1 MCVWRTRGSGGEGK
15 ERCAGESCRVPEL
28 HYAVVLPPP
37 TRCSTQGRE
46 RGPTSHRYNY
56 LIASLPRPFPKPGRT
71 VPSDPCLPSRSLSP
85 SPHPRSRDSLG
96 GKRASL
102 SEGRRARAARTEG
115 LRARAGRPPCAR
127 RAPRGSPRRPPEGVP
142 PPITPPPRQILEL
155 RRRQPT
161 APYLASITHLHTGA
175 SERASERER
184 ARGREEGRREEG
196 GRGGERGEE
205 EEERAEYTADIIS
218 TTVAEPYRTCF
229 TAGGFKTSPVE
240 QQPELQQPQDTVSLP
255 LPPLPH
261 ATPDPFTLYSLYFT
275 KLQAPSSLMES
286 TIVQQVTRVVHSNC
300 RFVCHPCTAVSSS
313 TATTGKGITYQV
325 TESAGGH
332 LFLPQDLRWKST
344 GLGVFAVQSVYELAR
359 RHNASAFYSGPP

>member
-1 MCVWRTRGSGGEGK
+1 MSPLPLP
-15 ERCAGESCRVPEL
+15 VPL
-28 HYAVVLPPP
+28 SLPPIP
-37 TRCSTQGRE
+37 SQSWGETRQSL
-46 RGPTSHRYNY
+46 RGPPSPGRSHRR
-56 LIASLPRPFPKPGRT
+56 IKG
-71 VPSDPCLPSRSLSP
+71 
-85 SPHPRSRDSLG
+85 
-96 GKRASL
+96 
-102 SEGRRARAARTEG
+102 
-115 LRARAGRPPCAR
+115 AGRPPAVR
-127 RAPRGSPRRPPEGVP
+127 SPGSERLAP
-142 PPITPPPRQILEL
+142 PPAGGCPRLLSPPPAILEL

-261 ATPDPFTLYSLYFT
+261 ATPDPFTLYSKWRFFFSSDSVSPPP
-275 KLQAPSSLMES
+275 PSPSPL
-286 TIVQQVTRVVHSNC
+286 I
-300 RFVCHPCTAVSSS
+300 
-313 TATTGKGITYQV
+313 
-325 TESAGGH
+325 
-332 LFLPQDLRWKST
+332 
-344 GLGVFAVQSVYELAR
+344 
-359 RHNASAFYSGPP
+359 